1 MAMLIDG
8 QRGAGAKSANETS
21 NAALWKPGM
30 TYVSPVTGRRSKNAV
45 DVPGTAEHKA
55 RQAAAQ
61 EARYTGNKS
70 PVVTAPA
77 PAARTA
83 STASFGA
90 MSGDGGP
97 AAAQAAAEARA
108 AANNSARNSANSQ
121 KSQLQS
127 AIDAALAQK
136 GANQSK
142 LDALTK
148 LVTEGLQGGRD
159 THLKGIEG
167 DLKTLLDQAFG
178 QYGQTVSDLNKGLRD
193 NEKSESDSSFS
204 NLANRARESM
214 DLVTQALSQGAGES
228 DVLKTQLQALRNW
241 NSNQGEVNRSYFDTL
256 TSANSAITDLNVGT
270 KSTLTGYEMDANQ
283 RRAGVWGDF
292 YSGMADS
299 YTQMDN
305 LATNNYLLDR
315 EVSANQG
322 QMSSQDA
329 LLAWLDSG
337 KGADGFVAP
346 AAQAAAAAG
355 PFKGYA
361 EEAATWAGK
370 AWENPGVSETTK
382 NWQGQETVGNPLNSS
397 QAWAAATNESAKGA
411 QKKKPEGATLRKW

>member
-30 TYVSPVTGRRSKNAV
+30 TYVSPITGKRSKNAV

-55 RQAAAQ
+55 RQARAQ

-97 AAAQAAAEARA
+97 SAAQAAAEARA
-108 AANNSARNSANSQ
+108 AANNSTRNSANSQ

-167 DLKTLLDQAFG
+167 DLKTLLDQAFAN
-178 QYGQTVSDLNKGLRD
+178 YGSTLGDLNSGLRD
-193 NEKSESDSSFS
+193 NEKAEADSSFG

-256 TSANSAITDLNVGT
+256 TSANSAITDLNTGT

-315 EVSANQG
+315 EVAANQG
-322 QMSSQDA
+322 QMSQQDQ
-329 LLAWLDSG
+329 LLAWLDTGNS
-337 KGADGFVAP
+337 ADTFVAT
-346 AAQAAAAAG
+346 AASPAAAAA
-355 PFKGYA
+355 FKGYA
-361 EEAATWAGK
+361 KEAAEWAGK

-382 NWQGQETVGNPLNSS
+382 NWQGQETVVNPLNSS